1 MTARLLTNSQQSVG
15 LSATVSTSK
24 SCAPAAMGLPF
35 TRLTVLLAAQAANT
49 VVTGAFAVKVLVR
62 VEKVVD

>member
-1 MTARLLTNSQQSVG
+1 
-15 LSATVSTSK
+15 
-24 SCAPAAMGLPF
+24 MGLPF